1 VEPPLPKTPP
11 IGDVAQ
17 ADGRTLHSY
26 QLGLLPVL
34 NRLLTRLQLEPIL
47 RNYLPPE
54 DPRSRIAPGQGL
66 MVLLKNLLLSREP
79 LYAVPQWAARCD
91 PAALGLAP
99 HQIASLNDD
108 RIGRCLDQLF
118 QSDCSSLALAVAA
131 RAVAEFDVDLDELH
145 NDSTTVTFS
154 GAYVDAAEET
164 RRRGQARLAITW
176 GHNKDHR
183 PDLKQ
188 LLFILTVARDG
199 GVPVYFDAKS
209 GNVVDDRTHRT
220 TWDLLCK
227 LTGRRDFLYVADCKL
242 ASTENMA
249 YIHGQGGRFLTVL
262 PRTRSEDRVFREALA
277 QERVR
282 WRWVHDKYDDDGKL
296 VDRYR
301 VSEPAATSAEGYRL
315 EWYHST
321 RKADLDALFR
331 VRQLERTLKDLA
343 ELQHKLKSPRTRY
356 RHRAKVSAAVEAILQ
371 TRGTTGWIDVQI
383 DEQEQEIFRQERRG
397 RPGAETKYRRQ
408 VTTRFEL
415 RHAPNHAALAAEAVS
430 DGIFPLITNDRELLE
445 QALLLA
451 YKGQPAIEKR
461 FSQMKTEFEVAPVY
475 LKEVSRIQALLCLY
489 FFVLLIQALL
499 ERELRRAMDRRKVES
514 LPLYPE
520 GRACRHPTT
529 PRLIELFENMQRH
542 RLVVPKKAPV
552 VFTTKLSQL
561 QRRILTLLGMR
572 TAYDK

>member
-1 VEPPLPKTPP
+1 LEPHRPKTPP
-11 IGDVAQ
+11 IGDTAQ
-17 ADGRTLHSY
+17 TGGRTLRSH

-34 NRLLTRLQLEPIL
+34 NRLLTRLRLEPIL
-47 RNYLPPE
+47 RDYLPPP
-54 DPRSRIAPGQGL
+54 DRRSRISTTQGL

-79 LYAVPQWAARCD
+79 LYGVPQWAARYEL
-91 PAALGLAP
+91 AALGLAP
-99 HQIASLNDD
+99 GQIAALNDD

-131 RAVAEFDVDLDELH
+131 QAVAEFDVDLDELH

-188 LLFILTVARDG
+188 LLFIRTVAKDG
-199 GVPVYFDAKS
+199 GVPVYFQAKS
-209 GNVVDDRTHRT
+209 GNVADDRTHRT

-249 YIHGQGGRFLTVL
+249 YIHGHGGRFLTVL
-262 PRTRSEDRVFREALA
+262 PRTRSENRLFHEALA
-277 QERVR
+277 QGRVR
-282 WRWVHDKYDDDGKL
+282 WQWVHDKYDDDGKL

-301 VSEPAATSAEGYRL
+301 VSVPSATSAEGYRL

-321 RKADLDALFR
+321 RKSDLDALYR
-331 VRQLERTLKDLA
+331 ARQVERTLKDLA
-343 ELQHKLKSPRTRY
+343 ELQQKLLSPRTRY
-356 RHRAKVSAAVEAILQ
+356 RRRAKVAAAVEAIVQ
-371 TRGTTGWIDVQI
+371 TRGTTGWIDVEI
-383 DEQEQEIFRQERRG
+383 DEHEQEIYRQERRG
-397 RPGAETKYRRQ
+397 RPNAESKYRRQ
-408 VTTRFEL
+408 VKTRFEL
-415 RHAPNHAALAAEAVS
+415 RYALNNAALAAEAVS
-430 DGIFPLITNDRELLE
+430 DGTFPLISNDRELSE
-445 QALLLA
+445 EALLLA
-451 YKGQPAIEKR
+451 YKGQPGIEKR
-461 FSQMKTEFEVAPVY
+461 FENLKTEFEVAPVF

-489 FFVLLIQALL
+489 FLMLLVHALL
-499 ERELRRAMDRRKVES
+499 ERELRRAMDRQKLES

-520 GRACRHPTT
+520 GRPCRHPTA
-529 PRLIELFENMQRH
+529 PRLIELFDNVQRH
-542 RLVVPKKAPV
+542 HLVVRKKAPV

-572 TAYDK
+572 MAYDN

>member
-1 VEPPLPKTPP
+1 VEPSFPKTPP
-11 IGDVAQ
+11 IGDTAQ

-34 NRLLTRLQLEPIL
+34 NRVLTRLQLEPIL

-54 DPRSRIAPGQGL
+54 DPRSRIAPAQGL

-79 LYAVPQWAARCD
+79 LYGVPRWAARCD

-199 GVPVYFDAKS
+199 GVPVYFEAKS

-249 YIHGQGGRFLTVL
+249 YIHGHGGRFLTVL

-277 QERVR
+277 QDQVR
-282 WRWVHDKYDDDGKL
+282 WKWVHDKYDDDGKL
-296 VDRYR
+296 IDRYR
-301 VSEPAATSAEGYRL
+301 VSEPLSTSAEGYRL

-331 VRQLERTLKDLA
+331 ARQLEQTLKDLG
-343 ELQHKLKSPRTRY
+343 ELQQKLKSPRTRY
-356 RHRAKVSAAVEAILQ
+356 RHRAKVTAAVEVILQ

-415 RHAPNHAALAAEAVS
+415 RYAPNHAALAAEAVS

-542 RLVVPKKAPV
+542 RLVVQKKAPV
-552 VFTTKLSQL
+552 VLTTKLSQL

-572 TAYDK
+572 TAYDN